1 MSSLEALEW
10 IQNRITSCLWY
21 NKRLYTN
28 TNSGKTIVMCWIP
41 SHVNISGSERADIA
55 AKSALSL
62 PITGMKIPA
71 EELIPGISK
80 FCMNEWQDIWDCSQ
94 GNKLHSLYPKVGA
107 VKHSKTLSRCDYV
120 FIYRL
125 KVGHC
130 RLTHLV
136 FIIC

>member
-1 MSSLEALEW
+1 
-10 IQNRITSCLWY
+10 
-21 NKRLYTN
+21 
-28 TNSGKTIVMCWIP
+28 MCWIP

-80 FCMNEWQDIWDCSQ
+80 FCMNEWQDMWDCSH
-94 GNKLHSLYPKVGA
+94 GNKLYSLCPKVGT

-125 KVGHC
+125 RVGHC
-130 RLTHLV
+130 RLTHSYLLSGDNLPTCEFFGLSLTV
-136 FIIC
+136 VVVVVVCFTCDVMSAT